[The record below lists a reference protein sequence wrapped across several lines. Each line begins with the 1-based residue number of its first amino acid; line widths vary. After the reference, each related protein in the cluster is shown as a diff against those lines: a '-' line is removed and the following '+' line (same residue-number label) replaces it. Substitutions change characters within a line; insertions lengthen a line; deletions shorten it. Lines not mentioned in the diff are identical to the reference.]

1 MNELILTEREYG
13 YAANLN
19 KHNLQIKF

>member
-13 YAANLN
+13 YGANLN